1 MRRLPFIL
9 TKSIEALTREI
20 FIAAAAA
27 TPRAIAA
34 SGTTIVDRIIPSLI
48 ANATQQL
55 APAHANLTITYE
67 AVDR

>member
-1 MRRLPFIL
+1 MRRLHVIL
-9 TKSIEALTREI
+9 PNSIEALIHKI
-20 FIAAAAA
+20 FFAAAAA

-55 APAHANLTITYE
+55 APGHANLTITYE